1 MFTAIAPPTEGI
13 QGGNAMVTIRVYGKR
28 LALAPAVIAIVLA
41 ALPLPA
47 QTTTPC
53 NETIA
58 KYCKDVVP
66 GSGRIMKCLNDHRD
80 DQSSAC
86 KDWLEEQNKSLKEL
100 NVACTEEIAVL
111 CNASSANSVSIF
123 ICLDG
128 NYVALKSACRDKL
141 REIKD
146 RMQ

>member
-1 MFTAIAPPTEGI
+1 MAT
-13 QGGNAMVTIRVYGKR
+13 MHVYGK
-28 LALAPAVIAIVLA
+28 LIALAAAVIAIVVA
-41 ALPLPA
+41 AQPSPA
-47 QTTTPC
+47 QTATPC

-58 KYCKDVVP
+58 KYCKDVIP
-66 GSGRIMKCLNDHRD
+66 GGGRIMKCLNDHRD

-100 NVACTEEIAVL
+100 NMACTEEIAVL
-111 CNASSANSVSIF
+111 CNVSSANSVSIF

-128 NYVALKSACRDKL
+128 NYVALKSTCRDKL

>member
-1 MFTAIAPPTEGI
+1 
-13 QGGNAMVTIRVYGKR
+13 MVTMRVYGR
-28 LALAPAVIAIVLA
+28 LFTLAAAVITIVLA
-41 ALPLPA
+41 AQPSRS
-47 QTTTPC
+47 QTATPC

-58 KYCKDVVP
+58 KYCMDVIP
-66 GSGRIMKCLNDHRD
+66 GGGRIMKCLNDHRD

-100 NVACTEEIAVL
+100 NAVCTEEIAVL
-111 CNASSANSVSIF
+111 CNANSANSASIF

>member
-1 MFTAIAPPTEGI
+1 MVMTRMF
-13 QGGNAMVTIRVYGKR
+13 GKR
-28 LALAPAVIAIVLA
+28 LGLAAAVLA
-41 ALPLPA
+41 AVLGAPPSPA
-47 QTTTPC
+47 QVAGPC
-53 NETIA
+53 AETVT

-66 GSGRIMKCLNDHRD
+66 GGGRIMKCLNDHRD